1 MLGRFLRVSLL
12 VFLGLSRVPVSPYI
26 HNNAISVRTM
36 RQGIYISHAIY
47 ISGAG
52 QGVVRLRFHAG
63 VRPRVCVFRRRA
75 YLLFPNVRRYVSLL
89 LTFSP
94 CPESRH
100 FPSPHPRR
108 DVCLE
113 FPKNVCPTISPG
125 CSFTFSII
133 LDRICIYAL
142 DDMISVYAAVVRL
155 NSRTG
160 ISPEIFERKREKKYV
175 LAS

>member
-100 FPSPHPRR
+100 FPSPPPPPPPR
-108 DVCLE
+108 CL
-113 FPKNVCPTISPG
+113 PRISKKRL
-125 CSFTFSII
+125 SDYFAWVF
-133 LDRICIYAL
+133 
-142 DDMISVYAAVVRL
+142 VYVFYYTRSHL
-155 NSRTG
+155 HLRSR
-160 ISPEIFERKREKKYV
+160 
-175 LAS
+175 